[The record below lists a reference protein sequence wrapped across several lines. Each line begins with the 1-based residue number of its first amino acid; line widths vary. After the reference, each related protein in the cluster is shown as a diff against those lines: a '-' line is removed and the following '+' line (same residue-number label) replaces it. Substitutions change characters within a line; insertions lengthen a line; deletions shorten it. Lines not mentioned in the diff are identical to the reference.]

1 MARPTIDIADNVVL
15 ARFDQNTT
23 LFRDW
28 PQPGRETGR
37 PGPHEQASEH
47 LKE

>member
-23 LFRDW
+23 LFQDW
-28 PQPGRETGR
+28 PGRETGR